1 MWKLLWISWQWYTP
15 NSGQWLSLE
24 GREGGEIWI
33 GHTESINWV
42 CQVLFLKLGDD
53 WGVSLLLFTSSGFL
67 KHFMIFKIFPEI
79 NMAPPSEQ
87 SKGVLIIG
95 MHCLL
100 LTWELISQMRQWRQ
114 LTGFHSG
121 RMWICPK
128 SETSSATLRNS
139 PVWIPCLCPQ
149 SWELVE
155 KGHWYSKREID
166 LDFNSSLATF

>member
-24 GREGGEIWI
+24 RREGGEIWI

-53 WGVSLLLFTSSGFL
+53 WGVCLLLFTSSGFL
-67 KHFMIFKIFPEI
+67 KHFMIFKIFPGI
-79 NMAPPSEQ
+79 NMPPPSEQ
-87 SKGVLIIG
+87 SKGLLIIG
-95 MHCLL
+95 VHCLL

-114 LTGFHSG
+114 LTRFHSG

-128 SETSSATLRNS
+128 SATWALFNNTQKLTSVDSMPLPSVLGAGGEGALIFKEGDRFGF
-139 PVWIPCLCPQ
+139 Q
-149 SWELVE
+149 
-155 KGHWYSKREID
+155 
-166 LDFNSSLATF
+166 F